1 MSIQVRLSS
10 GGLSPYE
17 LTRALRH
24 ILESQK
30 KNRRDA
36 HLHNKQHQPT
46 VAHGG
51 LSKGGASGRTNNSK
65 VTGGVSSTGASSQ
78 IPPTATTVNAT
89 TTPPSPQ
96 QGNLSLNV
104 TTTDITE
111 SHTAATS
118 VIDSHNNSTTP
129 SSIPEHVA
137 QSSSGSSP
145 HMAPSSVN
153 RNGSNNT
160 REGSST
166 ADATAVSN
174 SISAVTPQDVNTVQD
189 PGLSADGN
197 SHPNDRRVRFA
208 NTKNATSGHH
218 ASPSANEPG
227 GTTVGEVPVVAQNAG
242 RTLGSGSSTRLTD
255 RGKERSATTAATA
268 ASNADGNSNNRAERQ
283 LLSGQDWRA
292 LEPDLMIFCHK
303 VYEYCWAEKGKPMH
317 VSGEKGR

>member
-1 MSIQVRLSS
+1 MYLLIQVRLSS

-24 ILESQK
+24 ILESQQ
-30 KNRRDA
+30 KNRRDV
-36 HLHNKQHQPT
+36 HLHNKQQQPT
-46 VAHGG
+46 AAHGG
-51 LSKGGASGRTNNSK
+51 LSKGGASGRTINSRA
-65 VTGGVSSTGASSQ
+65 TGGVSATGAPSP
-78 IPPTATTVNAT
+78 IPPTATTVNTT

-96 QGNLSLNV
+96 QGHRSLNV
-104 TTTDITE
+104 TTTAITE
-111 SHTAATS
+111 SHTAATF
-118 VIDSHNNSTTP
+118 VNDSHNNSTTP

-137 QSSSGSSP
+137 QSSSASSP
-145 HMAPSSVN
+145 HMAPPTVN

-166 ADATAVSN
+166 EDATAASN
-174 SISAVTPQDVNTVQD
+174 SHAAVTPQDVNAVQD
-189 PGLSADGN
+189 PGLCADGSSN
-197 SHPNDRRVRFA
+197 PNDRRVRFA
-208 NTKNATSGHH
+208 NTKNATSGQH

-242 RTLGSGSSTRLTD
+242 RTGSSTRLAD

-268 ASNADGNSNNRAERQ
+268 ASSADGNSSNKAERQ

-303 VYEYCWAEKGKPMH
+303 VYDYVLLGRKGYTY
-317 VSGEKGR
+317 VSGEEGR